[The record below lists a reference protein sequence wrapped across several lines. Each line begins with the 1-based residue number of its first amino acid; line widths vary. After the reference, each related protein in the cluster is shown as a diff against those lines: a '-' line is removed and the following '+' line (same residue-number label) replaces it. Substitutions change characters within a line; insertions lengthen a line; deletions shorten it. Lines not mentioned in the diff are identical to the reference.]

1 MRAFWNRVG
10 GPHSL
15 TWFTFAVLYPI
26 VLAMNIVG
34 SGVDLRDHFWQLSA
48 AAVISATA
56 LSVTLLIGKVTVLR
70 KSRVKPVPIRFL
82 LVLIVGLLVRAWV
95 FDYLLLAWEMEN
107 QERFFYRLSA
117 SFATLG
123 ITVVFGGY
131 LTALAVEYSLSS
143 RALRATNDALV
154 HARAGVD
161 SRIAEKRE
169 ALIADVR
176 SQLTQRLDNL
186 RNETPDRALQELR
199 ATIEDVVR
207 PVSHDLDRQVTEV
220 TGPAPESPTARI
232 MWPKVLS
239 NSTLGQPI
247 RPLIFSVWSFIS
259 ALFFAPRL
267 WGFWQGITV
276 SVIVGVVPYL
286 ILFVIRPFWG
296 RIAGGRTAPVRAMI
310 FTSVL
315 FVLSLIGTSVAGV
328 VSGLINTFVPL
339 ILPQT
344 GLWVLT
350 GWVTAVL
357 PSLRDETQR
366 VLAELDEVS
375 VRLKEELVR
384 INTAYRLQQ
393 KAIARALHGPIQD
406 AMSVGSFK
414 LAAAIQNGTATPE
427 LVDEVRELISGT
439 LALLERE
446 DKQAPSLERS
456 LEDFAELWEGMV
468 DLSWEIDPGAAQTLE
483 EHYITAA
490 TATEL
495 VREAISNSVRHGA
508 AKSVLIE
515 VFGEESNLAL
525 RVSND
530 GKPYQPTDS
539 TGLGTTLLNELSLG
553 WNIGQ
558 VGNLTVLNATIPVI

>member
-26 VLAMNIVG
+26 ILAMNIVG
-34 SGVDLRDHFWQLSA
+34 SGVNLRDHFLQLSA

-56 LSVTLLIGKVTVLR
+56 LSATLLIGKVTVLR

-82 LVLIVGLLVRAWV
+82 LVLVVGLLVRAWV
-95 FDYLLLAWEMEN
+95 FDYLLLAWDMEN

-131 LTALAVEYSLSS
+131 MTALAVEYSLSS

-176 SQLTQRLDNL
+176 SQLAQRLENL

-220 TGPAPESPTARI
+220 TGPAPESPTAKI

-247 RPLIFSVWSFIS
+247 RPLIFSIWSFIS

-267 WGFWQGITV
+267 WGFWQGVTV

-286 ILFVIRPFWG
+286 FLFVIRPFWG
-296 RIAGGRTAPVRAMI
+296 RIAGNRSAPVRAAI
-310 FTSVL
+310 FTGVL
-315 FVLSLIGTSVAGV
+315 FVLSLIGTSVAGL
-328 VSGLINTFVPL
+328 VSGLFDTFIPL

-427 LVDEVRELISGT
+427 LVEEVRELISGT

-456 LEDFAELWEGMV
+456 LEDFSELWEGMV
-468 DLSWEIDPGAAQTLE
+468 DLRWEIDPAAAQALG

-495 VREAISNSVRHGA
+495 IREAISNSVRHGEA
-508 AKSVLIE
+508 RNVSIQVHC
-515 VFGEESNLAL
+515 VDGNLL
-525 RVSND
+525 MRVTND
-530 GKPYQPTDS
+530 GKPYLRS
-539 TGLGTTLLNELSLG
+539 TGKGLGTTLLDELSLNWKLENMEEG
-553 WNIGQ
+553 
-558 VGNLTVLNATIPVI
+558 TVLTASIPVF

>member
-34 SGVDLRDHFWQLSA
+34 SGVNLRDHFWQLSA

-56 LSVTLLIGKVTVLR
+56 LSAALLIGKFTVLR

-82 LVLIVGLLVRAWV
+82 LVLVVGLLVRAWV
-95 FDYLLLAWEMEN
+95 FDSLLIAWEVEN

-143 RALRATNDALV
+143 RALRSTNDALV
-154 HARAGVD
+154 YARAGVD
-161 SRIAEKRE
+161 ARIAQKRE

-176 SQLTQRLDNL
+176 SQLSQRLENL
-186 RNETPDRALQELR
+186 RNETPNRALQELR

-247 RPLIFSVWSFIS
+247 RPLIFSIWSFIS

-296 RIAGGRTAPVRAMI
+296 RIASHRSAPVRAAI

-315 FVLSLIGTSVAGV
+315 FVLSLIGTSTAGI
-328 VSGLINTFVPL
+328 VSGLVNTFIPL

-344 GLWVLT
+344 ALWVLT

-427 LVDEVRELISGT
+427 LVDEVHELISGT
-439 LALLERE
+439 LGLLERE
-446 DKQAPSLERS
+446 DKQAPSLEDR
-456 LEDFAELWEGMV
+456 
-468 DLSWEIDPGAAQTLE
+468 
-483 EHYITAA
+483 
-490 TATEL
+490 
-495 VREAISNSVRHGA
+495 
-508 AKSVLIE
+508 KSV
-515 VFGEESNLAL
+515 V
-525 RVSND
+525 
-530 GKPYQPTDS
+530 
-539 TGLGTTLLNELSLG
+539 
-553 WNIGQ
+553 
-558 VGNLTVLNATIPVI
+558 